1 MAVTKSVH
9 ALVAPWNASQL
20 ADAFSDAFIAAGLM
34 AAWHDSFTS
43 GGFEHRILEIDYDN
57 TKTYGK
63 CYYHFMF
70 TGVSVHLKVYTGW
83 NLTDNIPKGPISAGE
98 LRKDWATGATAADV
112 VNVTSEALS
121 FLVLSNSINCSL
133 TRYTAGGRSFFVLR
147 SATTWF
153 TFTIDPAGT
162 AFRTWYQDALV
173 GAMHA
178 GFLTVTT
185 ASRSVSLN
193 HRGRTKRTLLGGV
206 GYDDSFFNAS
216 SPIRMNA
223 WEFQPIGTELGVG
236 RYRGTF
242 NNEAGSYLPHWD
254 GPDMNNGVLSSFY
267 PVFNGLR
274 PGVIYAADLPN
285 DFGVGGLRGPAS
297 NTITIQDTMVVTAGV
312 EEYEV
317 LAFSNSGG
325 TTGAVAPLFLART
338 VG

>member
-1 MAVTKSVH
+1 MAVTKSIH

-34 AAWHDSFTS
+34 TAWHDSFAS
-43 GGFEHRILEIDYDN
+43 GGFEHRILEINYDN

-83 NLTDNIPKGPISAGE
+83 NLTDNIPKGPATAGE
-98 LRKDWATGATAADV
+98 SGKDWAAGTTAADA
-112 VNVTSEALS
+112 VNRTNEGLS
-121 FLVLSNSINCSL
+121 LLVLSNSINCSL

-147 SATTWF
+147 SATTWI

-162 AFRTWYQDALV
+162 TLRTWYQDALV

-178 GFLTVTT
+178 GFWTVRTE
-185 ASRSVSLN
+185 SRFIDFL
-193 HRGRTKRTLLGGV
+193 HHARTKRTLFGGV
-206 GYDDSFFNAS
+206 GYVPGLISAS
-216 SPIRMNA
+216 AGYRMAA
-223 WEFQPIGTELGVG
+223 WEFQLIETSSGPGSYYGN
-236 RYRGTF
+236 F
-242 NNEAGSYLPHWD
+242 NNQGISLPHWD

>member
-9 ALVAPWNASQL
+9 ALVAPWNVAQL
-20 ADAFSDAFIAAGLM
+20 ADAFRDAFIAAGLM
-34 AAWHDSFTS
+34 GAWHDSFTS
-43 GGFEHRILEIDYDN
+43 GGYEHRILEIDYDN

-83 NLTDNIPKGPISAGE
+83 NATDNFPKGPTDVGE
-98 LRKDWATGATAADV
+98 MRKDWAAPTTASAAVDRT
-112 VNVTSEALS
+112 NEALP
-121 FLVLSNSINCSL
+121 FLTLSGSINRSV
-133 TRYTAGGRSFFVLR
+133 TRYTAGGRTFFVLR

-162 AFRTWYQDALV
+162 TFRTWYQDALV

-178 GFLTVTT
+178 GFWAPQTT
-185 ASRSVSLN
+185 SQTIIFN
-193 HRGRTKRTLLGGV
+193 HFCRTKRTLFGGV
-206 GYDDSFFNAS
+206 SYDDSLTNAAAGYRLS
-216 SPIRMNA
+216 A
-223 WEFQPIGTELGVG
+223 YEFQSILTDVGVG
-236 RYRGTF
+236 RYRGGF
-242 NNEAGSYLPHWD
+242 NNNGASLPHWD
-254 GPDMNNGVLSSFY
+254 GPDMNNGVLSTFY

-285 DFGVGGLRGPAS
+285 DFGVGGLRGAAS

-317 LAFSNSGG
+317 LAFNNSGN